1 MNDKNKMRI
10 SDYFNNLL
18 LFTNIVLWIF
28 IIYVIFIS
36 LIIGNILDKD
46 YKTLII
52 VLISLGIIIIIFGY
66 WFYTKINAF
75 RESSESVGESVELLV
90 KRRTLNEKLRIIE
103 KLALHLYEDKYS
115 IKIGNRIG
123 LFFILSGVI
132 IFIVVADIL

>member
-1 MNDKNKMRI
+1 MDDKNKMKV

-36 LIIGNILDKD
+36 LIIGNILDED

-75 RESSESVGESVELLV
+75 RKSSESVGESVELLV
-90 KRRTLNEKLRIIE
+90 KRRTLNEKLTIIE

-123 LFFILSGVI
+123 IILISIGAI
-132 IFIVVADIL
+132 IYILKNIL

>member
-1 MNDKNKMRI
+1 MKF

-66 WFYTKINAF
+66 WFYAKINAF
-75 RESSESVGESVELLV
+75 RKSSESVGESVGESVESLV

-103 KLALHLYEDKYS
+103 KLALYLYEDKYS

-123 LFFILSGVI
+123 ITLISIGVI
-132 IFIVVADIL
+132 IYIVKYIL